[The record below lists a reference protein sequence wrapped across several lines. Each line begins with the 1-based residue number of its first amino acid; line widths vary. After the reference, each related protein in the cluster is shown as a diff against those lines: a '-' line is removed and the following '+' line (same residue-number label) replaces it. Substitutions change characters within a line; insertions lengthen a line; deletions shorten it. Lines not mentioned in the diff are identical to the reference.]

1 MIWLTGQMAPDF
13 KTIAGFRNDNGNA
26 IREVYREF
34 VALYSKLDM
43 VSAASV
49 AIDGS
54 KFKAVNARDKNFTE
68 TRMRRRFE
76 RVDESIAHYLS
87 QLETAD
93 RHGDAVPEASKTEK
107 LKTRSFDV
115 TQAARRR

>member
-49 AIDGS
+49 AID
-54 KFKAVNARDKNFTE
+54 
-68 TRMRRRFE
+68 
-76 RVDESIAHYLS
+76 
-87 QLETAD
+87 
-93 RHGDAVPEASKTEK
+93 
-107 LKTRSFDV
+107 
-115 TQAARRR
+115 

>member
-1 MIWLTGQMAPDF
+1 
-13 KTIAGFRNDNGNA
+13 
-26 IREVYREF
+26 
-34 VALYSKLDM
+34 
-43 VSAASV
+43 
-49 AIDGS
+49 
-54 KFKAVNARDKNFTE
+54 
-68 TRMRRRFE
+68 MRRRFE

-93 RHGDAVPEASKTEK
+93 RHGDAVPEASKFEK